1 MQRIAITG
9 IGIVSPIGNDT
20 ELFEAALRLGRS
32 GVGPNDW
39 HDTEGY
45 GSHRIGR
52 VRDFTPP
59 AAAGR
64 FERRHLSTVD
74 QYALAATAEARTGR
88 RSTGDGARSVR

>member
-74 QYALAATAEARTGR
+74 QYALAATAEALGR
-88 RSTGDGARSVR
+88 AGLDADR